1 MKEHLSH
8 IKEFERNQKWF
19 TENFKRILK
28 EYSEK
33 FVAVWDQRVVDADTD
48 LRKLSKSVREKT
60 RNAKGVYVGYV
71 SDKPIEMIN

>member
-1 MKEHLSH
+1 MCETKEKNDWYNLYLYSSVKNPSTSKYNNDMEDKMEEHLSY

-33 FVAVWDQRVVDADTD
+33 FVAV
-48 LRKLSKSVREKT
+48 
-60 RNAKGVYVGYV
+60 
-71 SDKPIEMIN
+71 